1 MSTLCILHRHILIC
15 IYVCLCA
22 YAQMYK
28 TAGKIPQCVNVAI
41 AINLYAKVYFA
52 MFIVKLF
59 NSWRMAVHLMLKVQ
73 K

>member
-1 MSTLCILHRHILIC
+1 MSTLCILYRHILIC

-28 TAGKIPQCVNVAI
+28 TGDKIAQCVSVAI
-41 AINLYAKVYFA
+41 EINLYAKVCFA

-59 NSWRMAVHLMLKVQ
+59 NSRRMAVH
-73 K
+73 